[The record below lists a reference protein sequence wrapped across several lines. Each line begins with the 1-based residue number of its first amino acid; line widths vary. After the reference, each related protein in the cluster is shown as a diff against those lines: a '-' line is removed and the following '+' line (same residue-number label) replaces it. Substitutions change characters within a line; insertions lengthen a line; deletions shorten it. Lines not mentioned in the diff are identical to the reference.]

1 MNQIL
6 YNNSKDSKILIKNNS
21 KTSTPSKISNSNYK
35 STIST
40 SILQIKWY
48 KVIFFISLFSL
59 AFFIILL
66 FIRLYKNFENEEIAK
81 KLTSS
86 YSISTLYSNTNTAN
100 YTSQTIE
107 STPFVIRNN
116 KNR

>member
-6 YNNSKDSKILIKNNS
+6 YNNSKDSKIT
-21 KTSTPSKISNSNYK
+21 KTNIAISSAPNYSTTV
-35 STIST
+35 STN
-40 SILQIKWY
+40 ILQIKWY
-48 KVIFFISLFSL
+48 KVIFFISLFCL
-59 AFFIILL
+59 AFFMILL
-66 FIRLYKNFENEEIAK
+66 FIRLYKNFENEEISR

-86 YSISTLYSNTNTAN
+86 YSISTMYSNANTAN
-100 YTSQTIE
+100 YTSQTVE